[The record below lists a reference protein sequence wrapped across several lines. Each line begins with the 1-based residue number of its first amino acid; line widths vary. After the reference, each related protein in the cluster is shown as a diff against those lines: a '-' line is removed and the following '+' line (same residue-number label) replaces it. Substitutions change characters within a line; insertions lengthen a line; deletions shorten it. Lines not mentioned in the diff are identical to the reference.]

1 MPALTI
7 PTPRATHTVQGGGG
21 VNIAIQEWGNPEG
34 RPIIFIHALMQSHL
48 GYLPIL
54 TGPLAQ
60 DARLITFD
68 TRGHGNSGKPD
79 DMAAYQDGEQLA
91 GDLAAV
97 IGLVE
102 DAKPIVV
109 AWSIGG
115 VILDDYL
122 AKYGDGGISGA
133 VYLGAG
139 HALGD
144 YSNKYLAAGFAQAAP
159 AVLSPDLTTRVRGT
173 IEVGR
178 ANTAQP
184 LPDELFMFG
193 IAISMVVPLQ
203 ARAGLISRNVNHIT
217 DTLPSITVPIRFL
230 HGSEDKIVE
239 PVSSKDAAAA
249 APNGTYVEI
258 DGIGH
263 APATEATE
271 SVVEAIRSIMA

>member
-1 MPALTI
+1 MQTLTM
-7 PTPRATHTVQGGGG
+7 PTPRTTHTVKGGGG
-21 VNIAIQEWGNPEG
+21 VDIAVQEWGNPEG
-34 RPIIFIHALMQSHL
+34 HPIIFIHALMQSHL

-54 TGPLAQ
+54 KGPLEQ
-60 DARLITFD
+60 EARLITFD
-68 TRGHGNSGKPD
+68 TRGHGDSGKPEN
-79 DMAAYQDGEQLA
+79 MAAYQDGEQLA
-91 GDLAAV
+91 DDLAAV

-122 AKYGDGGISGA
+122 AKYGDDGISGA

-139 HALGD
+139 HALGEGA
-144 YSNKYLAAGFAQAAP
+144 NKYVAAGFAQTAP
-159 AVLSPDLTTRVRGT
+159 AVISPNLATRVRGT

-184 LPDELFMFG
+184 LPDDRFMLD
-193 IAISMVVPLQ
+193 IAVSMVVPPQ
-203 ARAGLISRNVNHIT
+203 ARAGLISRSVNHII
-217 DTLPSITVPIRFL
+217 DTLPSTTVPMRFL
-230 HGSEDKIVE
+230 HGSEDQIVE
-239 PVSSKDAAAA
+239 LVSSKDAAAA

-258 DGIGH
+258 ADIGH

-271 SVVEAIRSIMA
+271 SVVKAIRSIMA